1 MKTFFDMFDKNRF
14 FSVFKIIFLLLL
26 FILAINSLDITYS
39 RYESGAISNAKAK
52 VAFYVVESGT
62 YEQSISLSNIVPS
75 DDVYLYTFT
84 IQNYKGTNRT
94 KVNLNYKVEFK
105 STTNLP
111 LDFLIINGDTY
122 SESSLNIIE
131 NDSFIQD
138 ESGMYYRKL
147 STNQTYKLSHESDEV
162 DAYTLVVRFPIQY
175 KDSPED
181 YQSLIDLFTITINAE
196 QVV

>member
-1 MKTFFDMFDKNRF
+1 MKTFFDMFDKKRF

-62 YEQSISLSNIVPS
+62 YEQSISLSNLVPS
-75 DDVYLYTFT
+75 DDVFLYTFT
-84 IQNYKGTNRT
+84 IQNYNGSNRA
-94 KVNLNYKVEFK
+94 KVNLNYKVEFRA
-105 STTNLP
+105 TTNLP
-111 LDFLIINGDTY
+111 LEFLIINGDTY

-131 NDSFIQD
+131 NDSYIQD
-138 ESGMYYRKL
+138 ENGMYYRKL
-147 STNQTYKLSHESDEV
+147 LTNQTYRLSHESDEV
-162 DAYTLVVRFPIQY
+162 DTYTLVVRFPTQY

>member
-1 MKTFFDMFDKNRF
+1 MKTFFDMFDKKRF
-14 FSVFKIIFLLLL
+14 FSVFKMIFLLLL

-52 VAFYVVESGT
+52 VAFYVVEPGT
-62 YEQSISLSNIVPS
+62 YEQSISLSGIIPS

-94 KVNLNYKVEFK
+94 KVNMNYQVEFK

-111 LDFLIINGDTY
+111 LEFLIIEGDTY

-131 NDSFIQD
+131 NDSYIQD
-138 ESGMYYRKL
+138 ENGMYYRKL
-147 STNQTYKLSHESDEV
+147 LTNQTYRLSHESDEV
-162 DAYTLVVRFPIQY
+162 DTYTLVVRFPTQY

>member
-1 MKTFFDMFDKNRF
+1 MKTFFDMFDKKRF
-14 FSVFKIIFLLLL
+14 FSVFKMIFLLLL

-39 RYESGAISNAKAK
+39 RYESGAMSNAKAK

-62 YEQSISLSNIVPS
+62 YEQSISLSNLVPS

-84 IQNYKGTNRT
+84 IQNYKGTSRT
-94 KVNLNYKVEFK
+94 KVNMNYQVEFK

-111 LDFLIINGDTY
+111 LEFLIIEGDTY
-122 SESSLNIIE
+122 SESSLNIIQ
-131 NDSFIQD
+131 NDFYIQD
-138 ESGMYYRKL
+138 ENGMYYRKL
-147 STNQTYKLSHESDEV
+147 LINQTYSFGHESDEV
-162 DAYTLVVRFPIQY
+162 DTYTLVVRFPTQY